1 MNSLMHNKMSW
12 LLLVCSSLAWA
23 SCNEESS
30 ANNEKKDP
38 PMEQAQK
45 EEKIIE
51 VRASAY
57 GSTRDDAVLNA
68 LFQAWEQS
76 YGVRLTKDNVR
87 DGGRSLFK
95 LSMKDAQGNQ
105 LNVEQKNEKGMVRR
119 VQSQMP
125 EILSYEVLS
134 EREEKDLG
142 WYVEVNAKMHAPR
155 KDALADKITLVIT
168 QREKLMERLVQLG
181 FPEEAASSVAGKLP
195 EPLRKAFG
203 NSKEF
208 VFLERGATGAN
219 AGRQLLTSNEVSAA
233 DRTKLNKVRVADFV
247 LEIQVESGN
256 FKIVKQ
262 SFPDTGQSVYRG
274 KWTLDLSIKMVELAS
289 QGVLASESVSL
300 HGKGNSFEHERCVE
314 ACLKDIQKQV
324 DDKVWKTSAWLT
336 FRLGY
341 PLLQQGSLLS
351 SSNGAFVYQFNL
363 KGPYLLLPQQP
374 VSLYVSE
381 EMGRKELAKAVVI
394 SCSPH
399 SNLLIIKTEREITEL
414 KADNSPALLISP
426 CEQ

>member
-1 MNSLMHNKMSW
+1 MRP
-12 LLLVCSSLAWA
+12 LVL
-23 SCNEESS
+23 
-30 ANNEKKDP
+30 
-38 PMEQAQK
+38 
-45 EEKIIE
+45 
-51 VRASAY
+51 V
-57 GSTRDDAVLNA
+57 GGVLGAVDEA
-68 LFQAWEQS
+68 ADCCE
-76 YGVRLTKDNVR
+76 
-87 DGGRSLFK
+87 
-95 LSMKDAQGNQ
+95 
-105 LNVEQKNEKGMVRR
+105 
-119 VQSQMP
+119 
-125 EILSYEVLS
+125 
-134 EREEKDLG
+134 DLG
-142 WYVEVNAKMHAPR
+142 ASPG
-155 KDALADKITLVIT
+155 DAAAANL
-168 QREKLMERLVQLG
+168 RECV
-181 FPEEAASSVAGKLP
+181 SD
-195 EPLRKAFG
+195 FG
-203 NSKEF
+203 
-208 VFLERGATGAN
+208 LERGV
-219 AGRQLLTSNEVSAA
+219 AGGGGHAAEARVEDVAALLNRQ
-233 DRTKLNKVRVADFV
+233 VADFV

-274 KWTLDLSIKMVELAS
+274 KWALDLSIKMVELAS

-300 HGKGNSFEHERCVE
+300 HGKSNSFEHERCVE

-341 PLLQQGSLLS
+341 PQLQQGSLLS